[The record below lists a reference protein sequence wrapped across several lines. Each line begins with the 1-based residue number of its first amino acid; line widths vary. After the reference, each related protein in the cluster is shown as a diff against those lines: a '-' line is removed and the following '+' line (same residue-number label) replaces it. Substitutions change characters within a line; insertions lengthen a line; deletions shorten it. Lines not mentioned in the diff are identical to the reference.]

1 MAGIALAARMQK
13 KDIVTMTWI
22 GDGGTSTGAFH
33 EGINFAAV
41 QKLPLVIVAE
51 NNGWAYSTPVRKQT
65 AAVRLAD
72 KAAAYG
78 IPGETVDGNDVL
90 AVYDAA
96 RRAVDRARSG
106 GGPDAL
112 EAVTYRMKGHA
123 EHDAQAY
130 VPKEELEEWRAKD
143 PIERYARAL
152 VESGA
157 ASANELAAID
167 QAISEEVDREVEF
180 AEKSP
185 LPAARV
191 RARGRLRARP
201 ARSRAGAFGLAGGRD
216 ERRAA
221 PRRRRRRD
229 AVEGPDDLRR
239 RDPRGPARGDA
250 SGTSGSSSSARTS
263 ASTAAP
269 SRSPTASSSE
279 FGEER
284 VIDTPIAETAIVG
297 AAVGAA
303 MMGMRPVAEMQ
314 FIDFISCAFD
324 MITNFAAK
332 SRYRTGVGV
341 PLVIRGPSGGGVHGG
356 PFHSQNPEAYFAHT
370 PGLKVVQPATAYDA
384 KGLIKAAIR
393 DDDPVLF
400 FEHKFL
406 YRRIKEE
413 LPAED
418 YIVPIGKAAVR
429 RTGRDLSIITYG
441 AMVWTALEAAKT
453 LEAEGIDAEV
463 VDLRTL
469 FPMDEQTVLD
479 SVAKTNKAILLHEA
493 TRTGGIGAEI
503 AAVLSERCFE
513 YLDGPLVRVTAPD
526 TPVPYSPPL
535 EEAFLPNAE
544 KLCKA
549 ARALAGY

>member
-1 MAGIALAARMQK
+1 MDAIREGLREEMA
-13 KDIVTMTWI
+13 
-22 GDGGTSTGAFH
+22 
-33 EGINFAAV
+33 
-41 QKLPLVIVAE
+41 
-51 NNGWAYSTPVRKQT
+51 
-65 AAVRLAD
+65 
-72 KAAAYG
+72 
-78 IPGETVDGNDVL
+78 
-90 AVYDAA
+90 
-96 RRAVDRARSG
+96 
-106 GGPDAL
+106 
-112 EAVTYRMKGHA
+112 
-123 EHDAQAY
+123 
-130 VPKEELEEWRAKD
+130 
-143 PIERYARAL
+143 
-152 VESGA
+152 
-157 ASANELAAID
+157 
-167 QAISEEVDREVEF
+167 
-180 AEKSP
+180 
-185 LPAARV
+185 
-191 RARGRLRARP
+191 
-201 ARSRAGAFGLAGGRD
+201 RD
-216 ERRAA
+216 ERVFLLGEDIGVYGGAFKVTDGLIA
-221 PRRRRRRD
+221 
-229 AVEGPDDLRR
+229 
-239 RDPRGPARGDA
+239 
-250 SGTSGSSSSARTS
+250 
-263 ASTAAP
+263 
-269 SRSPTASSSE
+269 E

-284 VIDTPIAETAIVG
+284 VIDTPISETAIVG

-332 SRYRTGVGV
+332 SRYRHGVGV

-370 PGLKVVQPATAYDA
+370 PGLKVVQPSTAYDA

-413 LPAED
+413 LPTED
-418 YIVPIGKAAVR
+418 YVVPIGKAAVR
-429 RTGRDLSIITYG
+429 RAGRDLTVVTYG

-453 LEAEGIDAEV
+453 LEAEGIDVEV

-469 FPMDEQTVLD
+469 FPMDEQTVLE

-544 KLCKA
+544 KVCRA
-549 ARALAGY
+549 ARALAAY